1 MMKLYG
7 LGNFQLKV
15 LWDGQNNQTPTGL
28 TQEGYAKKAG
38 KASERRQATPKDSIF
53 YKNPVG
59 QMADF

>member
-15 LWDGQNNQTPTGL
+15 LWDGQNNQ

-59 QMADF
+59 QMADL